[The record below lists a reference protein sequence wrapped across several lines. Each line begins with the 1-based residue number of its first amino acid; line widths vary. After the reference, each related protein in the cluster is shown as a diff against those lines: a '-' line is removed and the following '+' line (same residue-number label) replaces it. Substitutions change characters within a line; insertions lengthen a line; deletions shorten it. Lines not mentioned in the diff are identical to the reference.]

1 MRFLANILA
10 VVAIAIV
17 ATGCFKDEK
26 QGTIM
31 HIALYSQ
38 NVAGDPIVKTTSEVE
53 AYAFWIEKNSDWS
66 VTSWEDALD
75 RRITNTKNPS
85 QQLSTP
91 DVVGIYTPEA
101 EYQLSIEL
109 WTSCA
114 FIVVVDKTNEVYAY
128 RKYETP
134 MNLPDTYVQLH
145 LYASRNSG
153 NANGWYSINPFPD
166 KVRDSLVGTDG
177 EQTEVTE

>member
-1 MRFLANILA
+1 MRFLVNILA
-10 VVAIAIV
+10 LLAITVVT
-17 ATGCFKDEK
+17 TGCFKDEK
-26 QGTIM
+26 QGTTM

-38 NVAGDPIVKTTSEVE
+38 NVAGDPVVKTTSEVE

-66 VTSWEDALD
+66 VASWEDALD
-75 RRITNTKNPS
+75 RRITNTKTPS

-91 DVVGIYTPEA
+91 DVVGVYTPEA

-109 WTSCA
+109 WTRCA

-134 MNLPDTYVQLH
+134 MNLANTYVQLH

-153 NANGWYSINPFPD
+153 NANGWNSINPFPD
-166 KVRDSLVGTDG
+166 KVRESLVGTDE
-177 EQTEVTE
+177 EQTVVTE

>member
-1 MRFLANILA
+1 MALLTIT
-10 VVAIAIV
+10 VI
-17 ATGCFKDEK
+17 ATGCLKDEK
-26 QGTIM
+26 QGTTM

-38 NVAGDPIVKTTSEVE
+38 NVAGDPVVKTTSEVE

-66 VTSWEDALD
+66 VASWEDALD
-75 RRITNTKNPS
+75 RRITNTKTPS

-91 DVVGIYTPEA
+91 DVVGVYTPEA

-109 WTSCA
+109 WTRCA

-128 RKYETP
+128 RKYDTP
-134 MNLPDTYVQLH
+134 MNLANTYVQLH

-153 NANGWYSINPFPD
+153 NANGWNSINPFPD
-166 KVRDSLVGTDG
+166 KVRESLVGTDE
-177 EQTEVTE
+177 EQTVVTE

>member
-1 MRFLANILA
+1 MRFLVNILA
-10 VVAIAIV
+10 LLTITVI

-26 QGTIM
+26 QGTTM

-38 NVAGDPIVKTTSEVE
+38 NVAGDPVVKTTSEVE

-66 VTSWEDALD
+66 VASWEDALD
-75 RRITNTKNPS
+75 KRITNTKTPS

-91 DVVGIYTPEA
+91 DVVGVYTPEA

-109 WTSCA
+109 WTRCA

-134 MNLPDTYVQLH
+134 MNLANTYVQLH

-153 NANGWYSINPFPD
+153 NANGWNSINPFPD
-166 KVRDSLVGTDG
+166 KVRESLVGTDE
-177 EQTEVTE
+177 EQTVVTE

>member
-1 MRFLANILA
+1 MALLTIT
-10 VVAIAIV
+10 VI

-26 QGTIM
+26 QGTTM

-38 NVAGDPIVKTTSEVE
+38 NVAGDPVVKTTSEVE

-66 VTSWEDALD
+66 VASWEDALD

-91 DVVGIYTPEA
+91 DVMGIYTPEA

-109 WTSCA
+109 WTRCA

-134 MNLPDTYVQLH
+134 MNLANTYVQLH

-153 NANGWYSINPFPD
+153 NANGWNSINPFPD
-166 KVRDSLVGTDG
+166 KVRESLVGTDE
-177 EQTEVTE
+177 EQTVVTE